1 MVLLSLVSRNAR
13 PHYLGCFFFVV
24 FKFFVFHCS
33 WFQTVVFCGAFF
45 LVVCRFVM
53 TFVKN
58 EFLITL
64 HFWTYQSSALTRRG
78 QSPLFLSMVFRLV
91 VLFIINNS
99 QSRSWT
105 CWARHIKSVNGFV
118 FFRLSYLDYSDLQLF
133 AIFIFEVDFSVTY
146 FMTSAENS
154 VSEPP
159 NLKIL
164 CGGYPQAPLQGSG
177 DNGPP

>member
-1 MVLLSLVSRNAR
+1 MGPFSSGLSLCDDFRKEMS
-13 PHYLGCFFFVV
+13 
-24 FKFFVFHCS
+24 
-33 WFQTVVFCGAFF
+33 F
-45 LVVCRFVM
+45 LLPCISG
-53 TFVKN
+53 
-58 EFLITL
+58 LIKAQ
-64 HFWTYQSSALTRRG
+64 HSQG
-78 QSPLFLSMVFRLV
+78 DDKSPLFVSMVFRLV

-154 VSEPP
+154 VWEPP
-159 NLKIL
+159 NPLGEDTPRPPYKVMVIL
-164 CGGYPQAPLQGSG
+164 APRNKKPTITDKSIWEGCTT
-177 DNGPP
+177 

>member
-1 MVLLSLVSRNAR
+1 MQGLTILVVF
-13 PHYLGCFFFVV
+13 FFFVV

-53 TFVKN
+53 TFVKKWVSYYPA
-58 EFLITL
+58 FLDISKPGT
-64 HFWTYQSSALTRRG
+64 HKER
-78 QSPLFLSMVFRLV
+78 QSPLLVSMVFRLV
-91 VLFIINNS
+91 VLFIINSS

-118 FFRLSYLDYSDLQLF
+118 FLRLSYLDYSDLQLF